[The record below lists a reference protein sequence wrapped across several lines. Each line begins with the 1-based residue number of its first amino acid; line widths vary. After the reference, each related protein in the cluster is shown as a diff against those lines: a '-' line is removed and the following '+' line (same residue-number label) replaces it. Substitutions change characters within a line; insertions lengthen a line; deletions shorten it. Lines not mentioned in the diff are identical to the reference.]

1 MVMREFASSLRFGT
15 VAFLVCY
22 AVLCT
27 QTHAPVEAL
36 DDTHQG
42 GMGANEG
49 KTVEMPRL
57 SLSMFF
63 GFRAWDL
70 DAGLSVKGLGHAT

>member
-1 MVMREFASSLRFGT
+1 MREFASSPRFGT

-27 QTHAPVEAL
+27 QTDAPVEAL

-49 KTVEMPRL
+49 KTVEMPKPINRTRRGC
-57 SLSMFF
+57 SV
-63 GFRAWDL
+63 L
-70 DAGLSVKGLGHAT
+70 DFVLGI